1 MPLKVV
7 LKILKKSVQEELYK
21 KLILEFLNP
30 EFG

>member
-7 LKILKKSVQEELYK
+7 KILGKNAYEELYK